1 MALSLVYWL
10 SGREENPQHL
20 KQDQDC
26 FIEVRRAI
34 FECLTIEIT
43 EIAQAF
49 VLFETYEL
57 VSFQILVVAHR
68 EELLLILELRKLL
81 LGFSWLRY
89 D

>member
-1 MALSLVYWL
+1 M
-10 SGREENPQHL
+10 
-20 KQDQDC
+20 
-26 FIEVRRAI
+26 
-34 FECLTIEIT
+34 TIEIT

-68 EELLLILELRKLL
+68 EELLLILELRKLR

-89 D
+89 DREKAVWLVLLALKLIDLVLKPSKCKIKAHI